1 MPGEGTRTQQVSS
14 WNHIMFGG
22 NVHAWVYSTLAVSST
37 HHVSLGPFRW
47 EP

>member
-22 NVHAWVYSTLAVSST
+22 NVHTWVYSTLAVSYAHSPLVT
-37 HHVSLGPFRW
+37 ALGWAP
-47 EP
+47 